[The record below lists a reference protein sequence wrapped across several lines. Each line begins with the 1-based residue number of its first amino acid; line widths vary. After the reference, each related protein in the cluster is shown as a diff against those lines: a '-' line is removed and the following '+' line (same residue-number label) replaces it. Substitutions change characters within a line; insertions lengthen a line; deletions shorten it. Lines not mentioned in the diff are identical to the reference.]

1 MGVFFYVY
9 LLGKNHIL
17 QRKVHC
23 QISRK
28 ISMIFYK
35 IVSPQVVK
43 PSKFERY
50 SAFPAVNSSKPSFTT
65 VGREF
70 TAEEGSSR

>member
-1 MGVFFYVY
+1 
-9 LLGKNHIL
+9 
-17 QRKVHC
+17 
-23 QISRK
+23 
-28 ISMIFYK
+28 MIFYK